1 MWALDYGTMRLT
13 TVAQMALPEGA
24 LHSFAV
30 HATPDPTRE
39 LPVSFDQGRHV
50 GRGDRAGSWMAV
62 SFRLAQSPRRTVL
75 ADAWR
80 AAIARHG
87 TLRTVFSSDG
97 SGVRLH
103 EATVDD
109 GEWRQHDA
117 RANGTTREALHALL
131 DAECRPFAA
140 PSYLLAL
147 VVPSP
152 AEPDPRPVVVLASD
166 HAHVDMWSLL
176 ILAHEVRVRAD
187 PEGTGDGAPS
197 PGTAPAE
204 PLPAAFVDH
213 TRALA
218 AMPEAPAEVI
228 AHWED
233 ILRAGD
239 GGMPVFPLPLGDV
252 SRSSPA
258 IVEVR
263 DVLDGG
269 QLALLEE
276 RARGGGGRILPL
288 VLSELALLFSVLGNA
303 PLRAVFP
310 VHSRNEQRWR
320 GSVGWYI
327 TNAVIDVADP
337 DPASCAAAVD
347 EAVRLGAFP
356 LAPIFDRIG
365 GKEPPGMFALSWLD
379 VRRLPLRIDASLE
392 PQFVSAELPTDNVMI
407 WFIVNEDGLHLRCRY
422 PDNAVA
428 RATVG
433 ALLHDLTTR
442 IVTVAHAASPVRASR
457 ND

>member
-1 MWALDYGTMRLT
+1 MRLT
-13 TVAQMALPEGA
+13 TVAQMTLPEGS

-30 HATPDPTRE
+30 RSTPDPTRE
-39 LPVSFDQGRHV
+39 LPISFDQGRHV

-62 SFRLAQSPRRTVL
+62 SFRLAQAPSLAAL

-87 TLRTVFSSDG
+87 TLRTVFSLED

-109 GEWRQHDA
+109 GVWREHEVSP
-117 RANGTTREALHALL
+117 GETTRNALRTLL

-140 PSYLLAL
+140 PSYLLA
-147 VVPSP
+147 VVLPSS
-152 AEPDPRPVVVLASD
+152 AEPDPRPTVVLASD

-176 ILAHEVRVRAD
+176 ILAHEIRVWAD
-187 PEGTGDGAPS
+187 AGDPGLDAPS
-197 PGTAPAE
+197 PGTALAD

-228 AHWED
+228 AHWKE
-233 ILRAGD
+233 ILRAG
-239 GGMPVFPLPLGDV
+239 GGAMPVFPLPLGDV
-252 SRSSPA
+252 SKPSSA

-263 DVLDGG
+263 DVLDDG
-269 QLALLEE
+269 QLARLEE
-276 RARGGGGRILPL
+276 QARARGVRILPL
-288 VLSELALLFSVLGNA
+288 VLSELARLFRDIANA

-310 VHSRNEQRWR
+310 VHSRNEPRWR
-320 GSVGWYI
+320 DSVGWYI
-327 TNAVIDVADP
+327 TNAVLDVADP
-337 DPASCAAAVD
+337 DPASCAAAVE

-365 GKEPPGMFALSWLD
+365 GSEPPGMFALSWLD
-379 VRRLPLRIDASLE
+379 VRRLPLRIDASYE
-392 PQFVSAELPTDNVMI
+392 PQFVSAELPTDNLMI
-407 WFIVNEDGLHLRCRY
+407 WFIVNDDGLHLRCRY
-422 PDNAVA
+422 PNNVVA
-428 RATVG
+428 RAAVG
-433 ALLHDLTTR
+433 AWLDELTAR
-442 IVTVAHAASPVRASR
+442 IATAALSPARSGR
-457 ND
+457 WTSSDR